1 MRILQ
6 RGDTGSD
13 VRLLQTALI
22 RAGYDPGQVNGV
34 FGAQT
39 ERAVKQFQRVLG
51 LNEDGVVGSRT
62 WSFLEPFALEPDT
75 DVLRRGSRG
84 RMVTLLQNALKEA
97 GFNVGT
103 ADGLFGTKTRD
114 AVRALQQAAGLPVTG
129 VVDDATWFTIAPFID
144 WSGTMLRFG
153 DRGVLVGIMQYAL
166 ANAGFDSGG
175 VDGVFGRNTQS
186 ALRAFQRANNL
197 VDDGIAGP
205 RTWRVLRPYI
215 VGNVVTYTVKRGD
228 TLSSI
233 AKRFNTTVAEILK
246 LNPRE
251 DPNLIYVGE
260 VLTLPAGAVPSN
272 QMPVPLGEAEA
283 VER

>member
-6 RGDTGSD
+6 RGDTGQD
-13 VRLLQTALI
+13 VKLLQTALI

-51 LNEDGVVGSRT
+51 LIEDGVVGSRT

-97 GFNVGT
+97 GFNIGT
-103 ADGLFGTKTRD
+103 VDGLFGTRTRD
-114 AVRALQQAAGLPVTG
+114 AVRELQKAAGLPITG
-129 VVDDATWFTIAPFID
+129 VVDDATWFAIAPFID
-144 WSGTMLRFG
+144 WSGTLLRLG

-166 ANAGFDSGG
+166 QNAGFDAGG
-175 VDGVFGRNTQS
+175 VDGIFGRNTQS

-197 VDDGIAGP
+197 VDDGVAGP

-215 VGNVVTYTVKRGD
+215 VGNVVTYTVQRGD
-228 TLSSI
+228 TLSGI

-246 LNPRE
+246 LNPRDE
-251 DPNLIYVGE
+251 PNKIYVGE
-260 VLTLPAGAVPSN
+260 VLTLPAGAVPSS
-272 QMPVPLGEAEA
+272 QMPELMGEAEA
-283 VER
+283 IEP